1 MVNERILGTV
11 TLTKFTK
18 LDNTTYTLNGAEFTL
33 YREQTR
39 SEVTSFSQWIS
50 WITGLLTGNNYK
62 TVGSAGEVS
71 IEATPQDGNLVI
83 SDLPWGRYKLV
94 ETKAPDGYKLENVS
108 IEFVIDENQ
117 QEVTINAD
125 SAVNAENHP
134 FTFTFS
140 KHAKAGLVGQT
151 GLQGAEFELYEVNGD
166 TETKIQTNQS
176 LTSGADGNVTLCSV
190 ESDGDGKLKTILKT
204 STRDDP
210 VIYRLKETKA
220 PDGYILPS
228 PAPYVDVWFDSAG
241 NAQFAAG
248 RNVTQDFQFLDDP
261 IQITLLKYDG
271 GDAFADQRLMDG
283 VEFTLK
289 DEAGNTK
296 TYTAQN
302 GTITFGPGDVVGGK
316 TYTLIETTMNGYE
329 PLTFAI
335 RVNTDGTVALLEAQ
349 PENVSVSEDGK
360 QITVVNERILGTV
373 TLTKYTQLAQEHHLN
388 GAVFSLLREDQP
400 VTWWEKLKDFVT
412 GTKYELVWSTDNKTL
427 AQTIETT
434 TAEGDLVI
442 SNLPWGTYTLKET
455 KAPDGYKLDDQK
467 FTFTI
472 GPDSQDAK
480 VLLNQS
486 GKVLNEQNRVQ
497 VQKVAEEDGRILQGA
512 VFQLYQNVTDEN
524 GQVTLVEITNTN
536 NELQPMWVWNA
547 STGTGVASCLL
558 VGEYT
563 LVEQT
568 PPAGYRKAD
577 DVVFH
582 IDEYGEVTAEVK
594 ADKMTIV
601 VEDTLTSFS
610 FNKTGLVNES
620 CADKS
625 LSIFVPAP
633 NETRPLADVV
643 FTAYKDAAL
652 TQAVM
657 TAESGEDGVVTFTGL
672 PLGNYYI
679 KETQTLDGYVLDD
692 TVYTVTITSEDN
704 IVLMRDG
711 QPVAD
716 NTVVNDVYRG
726 DLEFTKVSELD
737 STKTIPGGVYGL
749 YRDNLMIAKAVSGS
763 NGKVSFRGLLMD
775 VEYTVRELEVPAG
788 SYRSAN
794 VVKFRFTEENGVVQ
808 MVILDDGEDTV
819 KQTEGGLLWLEPQ
832 TVVSILKT
840 NEKGEP
846 LSGAKLEIKD
856 AWGNVVTLYNENG
869 EPFTSWISTGKPL
882 EITGQ
887 LEAGKTYR
895 LVELSAPAG
904 YDVARSVWFTI
915 DDEPVAP
922 DKGTVIKITMVDKLS
937 TGIPKTGDSEDPVMY
952 AVTAGASATALAVL
966 LLLKKKRSKKA

>member
-1 MVNERILGTV
+1 M
-11 TLTKFTK
+11 
-18 LDNTTYTLNGAEFTL
+18 
-33 YREQTR
+33 
-39 SEVTSFSQWIS
+39 
-50 WITGLLTGNNYK
+50 
-62 TVGSAGEVS
+62 
-71 IEATPQDGNLVI
+71 
-83 SDLPWGRYKLV
+83 
-94 ETKAPDGYKLENVS
+94 
-108 IEFVIDENQ
+108 
-117 QEVTINAD
+117 
-125 SAVNAENHP
+125 
-134 FTFTFS
+134 
-140 KHAKAGLVGQT
+140 
-151 GLQGAEFELYEVNGD
+151 
-166 TETKIQTNQS
+166 
-176 LTSGADGNVTLCSV
+176 
-190 ESDGDGKLKTILKT
+190 
-204 STRDDP
+204 
-210 VIYRLKETKA
+210 
-220 PDGYILPS
+220 
-228 PAPYVDVWFDSAG
+228 
-241 NAQFAAG
+241 
-248 RNVTQDFQFLDDP
+248 
-261 IQITLLKYDG
+261 
-271 GDAFADQRLMDG
+271 
-283 VEFTLK
+283 
-289 DEAGNTK
+289 
-296 TYTAQN
+296 
-302 GTITFGPGDVVGGK
+302 
-316 TYTLIETTMNGYE
+316 
-329 PLTFAI
+329 
-335 RVNTDGTVALLEAQ
+335 
-349 PENVSVSEDGK
+349 
-360 QITVVNERILGTV
+360 
-373 TLTKYTQLAQEHHLN
+373 
-388 GAVFSLLREDQP
+388 
-400 VTWWEKLKDFVT
+400 
-412 GTKYELVWSTDNKTL
+412 
-427 AQTIETT
+427 
-434 TAEGDLVI
+434 
-442 SNLPWGTYTLKET
+442 
-455 KAPDGYKLDDQK
+455 
-467 FTFTI
+467 
-472 GPDSQDAK
+472 
-480 VLLNQS
+480 
-486 GKVLNEQNRVQ
+486 
-497 VQKVAEEDGRILQGA
+497 
-512 VFQLYQNVTDEN
+512 
-524 GQVTLVEITNTN
+524 
-536 NELQPMWVWNA
+536 
-547 STGTGVASCLL
+547 
-558 VGEYT
+558 
-563 LVEQT
+563 VEQT

-582 IDEYGEVTAEVK
+582 IDEYGEVTSNDAEVK
-594 ADKMTIV
+594 DDKMTIV

-625 LSIFVPAP
+625 LSIFVPDP
-633 NETRPLADVV
+633 NETRHLAGVV

-657 TAESGEDGVVTFTGL
+657 TAESGEDGVVSFKGL

-711 QPVAD
+711 RPVSD

-737 STKTIPGGVYGL
+737 NTKTIPGGVYGL

-763 NGKVSFRGLLMD
+763 DGKVSFRGLLMD